1 MVPKLPLPGA
11 LQKATG
17 TRPQTCQPEKDT
29 AKLLEEVQAMQA
41 ALKQEEDQV
50 LQLRQALSE
59 KDTNASS
66 SDNKDVEKTPT
77 KAKKKGGILPS
88 WMRNIIDKANQLM
101 RPAATEFFPDKPY
114 SQQRF
119 TVTET
124 MDSPGAGGQVRRSS
138 FVRRNSFRQSTVSTS
153 SRLTKSRTIGN
164 LEPLDHSVSQA
175 SLSSGQPEGKERRH
189 SSARRNSSVPAHMA
203 RMHGSESIAVEDL
216 RSMAPREMSPKDP
229 TRRSRRTRRNSE
241 ALSWTVFCI
250 SGHPEVEKRIVEELS
265 ALEDEADRSLTYQ
278 KVSQLPYLQAVVN
291 EALRLYPS
299 VAIHDDTLPDG
310 TFVPSGTVVQYTPY
324 AMARDET
331 LWGYD
336 RLVFNAGP
344 RECLGKRLAYLE
356 LKACLAHIFRDFT
369 VELAIPREEVMPQS
383 SLTIG
388 MSSGLPCR
396 IHRRR

>member
-1 MVPKLPLPGA
+1 MSTPVRKGPFAEAGKDARPPTRKISSSSLEDFSTRALEVDPLRSAGGGPGLGRRLKRADTWAAPKDAKLMVPKLPLPGV
-11 LQKATG
+11 KPTG

-50 LQLRQALSE
+50 HQLRQALSE

-66 SDNKDVEKTPT
+66 SDNKDVATPT

-124 MDSPGAGGQVRRSS
+124 MDSPGAGGQMRRTS
-138 FVRRNSFRQSTVSTS
+138 FVRRNSLRQSTVSS

-241 ALSWTVFCI
+241 V
-250 SGHPEVEKRIVEELS
+250 R
-265 ALEDEADRSLTYQ
+265 
-278 KVSQLPYLQAVVN
+278 
-291 EALRLYPS
+291 PS
-299 VAIHDDTLPDG
+299 
-310 TFVPSGTVVQYTPY
+310 S
-324 AMARDET
+324 
-331 LWGYD
+331 
-336 RLVFNAGP
+336 
-344 RECLGKRLAYLE
+344 
-356 LKACLAHIFRDFT
+356 
-369 VELAIPREEVMPQS
+369 
-383 SLTIG
+383 
-388 MSSGLPCR
+388 
-396 IHRRR
+396 